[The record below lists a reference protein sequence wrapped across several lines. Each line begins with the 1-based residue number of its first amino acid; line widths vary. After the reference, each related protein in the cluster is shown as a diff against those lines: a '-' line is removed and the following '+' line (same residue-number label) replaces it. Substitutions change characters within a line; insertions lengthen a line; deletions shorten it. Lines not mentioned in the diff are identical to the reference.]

1 MFRTL
6 YGKLSITLFLLL
18 VFTGVLFLQLVRFSN
33 EMYQQEVNQKLNSA
47 LATGIVKEGLLLD
60 KGEINQAALQEI
72 FHMLM
77 VINPSI
83 EVYLLDTGGRI
94 LAYSAPPGKVKRQ
107 YVDLAPIRRFIGG
120 AASYPILGEDPR
132 NPGLAKVFSAAPVP
146 ATGPAEG
153 YLYVI
158 LGGEIF
164 DSVSA
169 MIQGSYI
176 MRYSL
181 WGLGASL
188 LIALLAGA
196 LVFAR
201 LTRRLRRLS
210 QAMSDYSARPS
221 TVPPVDGKADG
232 DEIDRLGHS
241 FHTMAE
247 RIHQQMQQLR
257 ETDALRREL
266 VANVSHDLRTPLASL
281 HGYLETLLLKADSL
295 NEAER
300 RRYIEIAVSHS
311 KRLGSLINELFE
323 LATLEA
329 CETPPHSEPFTL
341 AELVQDVA
349 QKFQLAASEKDIT
362 IKMDMDHKLPFAYG
376 DVGMIQRVL
385 ENLIENALR
394 HTPPGGEITLSL
406 SKAREGICVRVKDT
420 GCGIPDEEL
429 PHIFDRFFSLRK
441 KHEGGSLHAGLGLA
455 IAKRIMELHK
465 SIIDVDSA
473 IGRGTTF
480 SFYVPVSQ
488 G

>member
-1 MFRTL
+1 MFKTL
-6 YGKLSITLFLLL
+6 YGKLSLTLFLLL

-33 EMYQQEVNQKLNSA
+33 EMYQQEVNQKLNST
-47 LATGIVKEGLLLD
+47 LAAGIVKEGLLLD

-77 VINPSI
+77 VINPAI
-83 EVYLLDTGGRI
+83 EVYLLDKGGRI
-94 LAYSAPPGKVKRQ
+94 LAYSAPPGKVKRR
-107 YVDLAPIRRFIGG
+107 YVDLAPIQRFIRGDRG
-120 AASYPILGEDPR
+120 YPILGQDPR
-132 NPGLAKVFSAAPVP
+132 NPQLTKVFSAAPVP
-146 ATGPAEG
+146 ASGAPEG

-164 DSVSA
+164 DSVTG

-181 WGLGASL
+181 WGLAASL

-196 LVFAR
+196 LIFAW
-201 LTRRLRRLS
+201 LTRRLRRLAG
-210 QAMSDYSARPS
+210 AMDDYSATLPRYES
-221 TVPPVDGKADG
+221 SARD
-232 DEIDRLGHS
+232 DEIDRLGQR
-241 FHTMAE
+241 FNAMAD

-266 VANVSHDLRTPLASL
+266 IANVSHDLRTPLASL
-281 HGYLETLLLKADSL
+281 HGYLETLLLKADTL

-300 RRYIEIAVSHS
+300 RRYVEIAVSHS
-311 KRLGSLINELFE
+311 KRLGSLVNELFE

-349 QKFQLAASEKDIT
+349 QKFQLAASEKGIT
-362 IKMDMDHKLPFAYG
+362 IRMYMDHKLPFAYG

-394 HTPPGGEITLSL
+394 HTPPGGEITLTL
-406 SKAREGICVRVKDT
+406 GKDQAGIRVQVKDT
-420 GCGIPDEEL
+420 GCGIPSKEL

-441 KHEGGSLHAGLGLA
+441 KHEGGTLHAGLGLA
-455 IAKRIMELHK
+455 IARRIMELHK
-465 SIIDVDSA
+465 SMIDVDST

-480 SFYVPVSQ
+480 SFYVPVFHR
-488 G
+488 

>member
-1 MFRTL
+1 MFKTL
-6 YGKLSITLFLLL
+6 YGKLSLTLFLLL

-33 EMYQQEVNQKLNSA
+33 EMYQQEVNQKLNHA
-47 LATGIVKEGLLLD
+47 LAASIVKEGLLLD
-60 KGEINQAALQEI
+60 KGEINQDALQEI

-83 EVYLLDTGGRI
+83 EVYLLDTRGRI
-94 LAYSAPPGKVKRQ
+94 LAYSAPPGKVKRE
-107 YVDLAPIRRFIGG
+107 YVSLDPIRQFIAGNF
-120 AASYPILGEDPR
+120 SYPLLGEDPR
-132 NPGLAKVFSAAPVP
+132 NPGLTKVFSAARVP
-146 ATGPAEG
+146 AAGPPEG
-153 YLYVI
+153 FLYVI

-164 DSVSA
+164 DSVTS

-196 LVFAR
+196 LIFAW

-210 QAMSDYSARPS
+210 QAMSDYSANP
-221 TVPPVDGKADG
+221 TAAPPYEPGATN
-232 DEIDRLGHS
+232 DEIDRLGQR
-241 FHTMAE
+241 FNAMAG
-247 RIHQQMQQLR
+247 RIQQQMQQLR

-266 VANVSHDLRTPLASL
+266 IANVSHDLRTPLASL
-281 HGYLETLLLKADSL
+281 HGYLETLLLKANTLS
-295 NEAER
+295 EEER
-300 RRYIEIAVSHS
+300 RRYLEIAVSHS
-311 KRLGSLINELFE
+311 KRLGSLIDELFE

-349 QKFQLAASEKDIT
+349 QKFQLSASEKGIT
-362 IKMDMDHKLPFAYG
+362 IRTDMDHKLPFAYG

-394 HTPPGGEITLSL
+394 HTPPGGEITLTL
-406 SKAREGICVRVKDT
+406 NAAREGIRVQVRDT
-420 GCGIPDEEL
+420 GCGIPREEL

-441 KHEGGSLHAGLGLA
+441 KHQGDTLHAGLGLA

-465 SIIDVDSA
+465 SMIDVDSA
-473 IGRGTTF
+473 IGQGTTF